1 MRKVFA
7 NPLTVLLALSA
18 AALLVHGY
26 HLGVDDAEI
35 YLPAIKKAADP
46 ALFPFASEF
55 FMSHAHLSWFPNLV
69 GGFARL
75 FHLPADTAIFSC
87 QAAGIF
93 LLLLAGWRLACACF
107 ERAPARW
114 AAVGLLAAAFSIPVA
129 GIALVIQ
136 DPYVTARTLS
146 APATLFAV
154 AAYLSNKPMQAV
166 AWLVFTALIH
176 LQMSAY
182 GVVLLVFLAA
192 APGIGSRTRFAVA
205 LPFLWGFQPATG
217 PAREA
222 LLSRTFFFVTKWAWY
237 EWVGV
242 FAPLAILWWFS
253 FRPPRK
259 TTARFRQLV
268 QTLVPFGLLFTAAGL
283 VLALVPSLENFTR
296 LQPMRSFHLVYMI
309 FFMLLGGVLGEY
321 FLGGRAWR
329 WLAIFVPVAAG
340 MWVLQ
345 SVSYPFSPHLEW
357 PGTVGGGNW
366 GAAFLWIRGH
376 TPKDAVF
383 ALDPNYMAIPE
394 DDQHGFRAVA
404 ERSAL
409 ADNVKDSGAVSLF
422 PQLAADWKAEVLA
435 QTGWQR
441 FQWADFER
449 LAQRYPVTWI
459 VTLRPAPAGLT
470 CPYEN
475 QELAVCRIGGR

>member
-1 MRKVFA
+1 MFA
-7 NPLTVLLALSA
+7 NPLIVLLALSA
-18 AALLVHGY
+18 AALAVHGY

-35 YLPAIKKAADP
+35 YLPAIKKTADP

-55 FMSHAHLSWFPNLV
+55 FMSHADLSLFPNLV

-75 FHLPADTAIFSC
+75 THIPADAAIFLC
-87 QAAGIF
+87 QAAGIY
-93 LLLLAGWRLACACF
+93 LLLLAGWRLSCACF
-107 ERAPARW
+107 EHTPARW
-114 AAVGLLAAAFSIPVA
+114 AAVGLLAAAFSVPVA
-129 GIALVIQ
+129 GTALVIQ

-154 AAYLSNKPMQAV
+154 ACYLSNKPVRAA
-166 AWLVFTALIH
+166 AWLLFTALIH
-176 LQMSAY
+176 LQMSVY
-182 GVVLLVFLAA
+182 GAVLLTFLAA
-192 APGIGSRTRFAVA
+192 PALWPRARFTMA

-242 FAPLAILWWFS
+242 FAPLAILWWFWL
-253 FRPPRK
+253 RPPRG
-259 TTARFRQLV
+259 TLAPFHRVAR
-268 QTLVPFGLLFTAAGL
+268 TLVPFGLLFTAAGL

-296 LQPMRSFHLVYMI
+296 LQPMRSFHLIYMI
-309 FFMLLGGVLGEY
+309 FFVLLGGVLGEY
-321 FLGGRAWR
+321 VLGRRAGR
-329 WLAIFVPVAAG
+329 WLAVFGPVAAG
-340 MWVLQ
+340 MWTLQ
-345 SVSYPFSPHLEW
+345 AVSYPFSPRVEW
-357 PGTVGGGNW
+357 PGSVGGGNW

-376 TPKDAVF
+376 TPRNAVF
-383 ALDPNYMAIPE
+383 ALDPDYMAAPE
-394 DDQHGFRAVA
+394 DDQHGFRAIA

-441 FQWADFER
+441 FQLADFER
-449 LAQRYPVTWI
+449 LAHQYPVTW
-459 VTLRPAPAGLT
+459 VVSRRPAPAGLI

-475 QELAVCRIGGR
+475 QELAVCRIGER